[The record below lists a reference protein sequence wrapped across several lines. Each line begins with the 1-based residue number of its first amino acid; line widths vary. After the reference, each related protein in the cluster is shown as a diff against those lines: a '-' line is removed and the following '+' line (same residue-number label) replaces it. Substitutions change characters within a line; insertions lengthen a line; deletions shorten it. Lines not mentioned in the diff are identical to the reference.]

1 MAGTQRKWSPEN
13 PGGMPFQ
20 KAEWEEQNNPN
31 WFNYKGPVVNDERK
45 LPSEKIADIYTKPD
59 LWKPPTNEVR
69 DLDTV
74 ISDLT
79 TQYQGQI
86 DYDQPKDESFGTRME
101 QSIQALGDTV
111 NQEWGEDVNS
121 LSLDNI
127 GKEID
132 KKQGNLSNVT
142 EYFTG
147 LSDNVDTLT
156 SDIQKQYYDN
166 DTSGLTG
173 DTSSDLKQSQDQFN
187 YGDSFVSNK
196 DKVDEAFYYSDANLD
211 TDLSAGGNTT
221 LDPQWAKELNQA
233 QGNFN
238 IDTGISNQDF
248 NKQLQNIFSR
258 NYSTLGDSAQGV
270 KIRRSKAFKEG
281 LTRSGTGQL
290 NRSMKINTLN
300 M

>member
-1 MAGTQRKWSPEN
+1 MAGTQRTWSPEN
-13 PGGMPFQ
+13 PYSSGIQ
-20 KAEWEEQNNPN
+20 RKEWEEQNNPN
-31 WFNYKGPVVNDERK
+31 WHNYKGPLE
-45 LPSEKIADIYTKPD
+45 PGSSQQIADIYTKPN
-59 LWKPPTNEVR
+59 LWQPPANEVR

-79 TQYQGQI
+79 TEYQ
-86 DYDQPKDESFGTRME
+86 DDQPQGESFGTRME
-101 QSIQALGDTV
+101 QNVQALGDTV
-111 NQEWGEDVNS
+111 NQEWGEDVKS
-121 LSLDNI
+121 LSLDDF
-127 GKEID
+127 GKAID
-132 KKQGNLSNVT
+132 ENQGNLSNVT
-142 EYFTG
+142 ESFTG

-196 DKVDEAFYYSDANLD
+196 DKVDEAFYYSDASLN

-221 LDPQWAKELNQA
+221 LDPQWDKELNQA
-233 QGNFN
+233 QNNFT
-238 IDTGISNQDF
+238 IDTGISNHDF

>member
-1 MAGTQRKWSPEN
+1 MAGTQRTWSPEN

-20 KAEWEEQNNPN
+20 MKEWEEQNNPN
-31 WFNYKGPVVNDERK
+31 WYNYKGPVE
-45 LPSEKIADIYTKPD
+45 PGSPQQIEDIYTKPD
-59 LWKPPTNEVR
+59 LWQPPTNEVR

-79 TQYQGQI
+79 TEYQGQI

-101 QSIQALGDTV
+101 QNVQALGDTV
-111 NQEWGEDVNS
+111 NQEWGEDIKS
-121 LSLDNI
+121 LSLDNVD
-127 GKEID
+127 KAID
-132 KKQGNLSNVT
+132 ENQGNLSNVT

-196 DKVDEAFYYSDANLD
+196 DKVDEAFTSSDANLN

>member
-1 MAGTQRKWSPEN
+1 MAGTQRTWSPEN
-13 PGGMPFQ
+13 PYSSGPQ
-20 KAEWEEQNNPN
+20 RTEWEEQNNPN
-31 WFNYKGPVVNDERK
+31 WYNYKGSIDPGSPKQIE
-45 LPSEKIADIYTKPD
+45 DIYTKAD
-59 LWKPPTNEVR
+59 LWQPATNGVR

-79 TQYQGQI
+79 TEYQGEI

-101 QSIQALGDTV
+101 QNVEALGDTV
-111 NQEWGEDVNS
+111 NQEWGEDINS
-121 LSLDNI
+121 LGLDNVDFAVDI
-127 GKEID
+127 
-132 KKQGNLSNVT
+132 KKGDLSELT
-142 EYFTG
+142 QDFTG
-147 LSDNVDTLT
+147 LSDNVDQLT
-156 SDIQKQYYDN
+156 SDIQKQYYDD

-196 DKVDEAFYYSDANLD
+196 AKVDEAFHYSDA
-211 TDLSAGGNTT
+211 DLNSALIADVNTT
-221 LDPQWAKELNQA
+221 LDPKWAKELDQD
-233 QGNFN
+233 QDNFN
-238 IDTGISNQDF
+238 SDTGASNQDF

>member
-1 MAGTQRKWSPEN
+1 MSGTQRTWSPEN
-13 PGGMPFQ
+13 PYSSGPQ
-20 KAEWEEQNNPN
+20 RSEWEEQNNPN
-31 WFNYKGPVVNDERK
+31 WYNYKGPVESGS
-45 LPSEKIADIYTKPD
+45 PQQIEDIYTQPE
-59 LWKPPTNEVR
+59 LWQPPTNEVR

-79 TQYQGQI
+79 TEYQGEI

-101 QSIQALGDTV
+101 QNVQALGDTV
-111 NQEWGEDVNS
+111 NQESGEDIKS
-121 LSLDNI
+121 LSLDNV
-127 GKEID
+127 GKAID
-132 KKQGNLSNVT
+132 ENQGNLSNVT

-156 SDIQKQYYDN
+156 SDIQKQYYD
-166 DTSGLTG
+166 DGTSGLTG

-196 DKVDEAFYYSDANLD
+196 DKVDEAFYYSDASLN
-211 TDLSAGGNTT
+211 TDLSADGNTT
-221 LDPQWAKELNQA
+221 LDPQLDKELNQA
-233 QGNFN
+233 QTNFT
-238 IDTGISNQDF
+238 IDTDISNRDF
-248 NKQLQNIFSR
+248 NKQLQNIFSK